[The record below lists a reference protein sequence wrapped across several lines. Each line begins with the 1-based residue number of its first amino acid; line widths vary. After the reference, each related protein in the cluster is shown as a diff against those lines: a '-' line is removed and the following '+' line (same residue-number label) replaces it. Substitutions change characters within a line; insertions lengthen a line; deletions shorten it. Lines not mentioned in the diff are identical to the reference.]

1 MRRKRLLIILVSLGA
16 VAGLGL
22 VTWHLSAPAPWY
34 RVTVF
39 ANVTGEAIDPR
50 ALNDR
55 GQVVGIMM
63 VSGQTHLFLWD
74 RTGGTHDLGPA
85 TGRECAI
92 NDAGQILAA
101 MIDPNGNP
109 QTCLRDPNGAVQL
122 LGIPGAATALNNHG
136 QVVGWF
142 ATVVD
147 NRGREARHA
156 FLWDRANG
164 MRDLGALD
172 KTHSGAFAVND
183 AGQVFG
189 FCQSDT
195 FPQEAREP
203 CYWNPADPT
212 AAAGIRLPN
221 RTYAGLTN
229 HGYVVGK
236 EYFLDSMPYIV
247 LWRDCADIKKL
258 FPHDCAE
265 DVFRSQLFVNDANQV
280 ICVEEHHSR
289 WERYSQRLF
298 PVRITSFLCDPQRGK
313 ISLDRYVNGL
323 GDFVVQDLNNNGC
336 ILGVVYG
343 KGGSSAGVL
352 LEPIPERWGR

>member
-1 MRRKRLLIILVSLGA
+1 MRRRRLVMLVFLGV
-16 VAGLGL
+16 VAGSIVIVLR
-22 VTWHLSAPAPWY
+22 LSRPAPWY

-55 GQVVGIMM
+55 GQVVGIMT

-74 RTGGTHDLGPA
+74 RIGGTQDLGPA

-92 NDAGQILAA
+92 NDAGQILATVMDA
-101 MIDPNGNP
+101 NDIPRI
-109 QTCLRDPNGAVQL
+109 CLRDPNGTLQVL
-122 LGIPGAATALNNHG
+122 RLPGEATALNNRG

-142 ATVVD
+142 ETKVD
-147 NRGREARHA
+147 YTPGEARHA
-156 FLWDRANG
+156 FFWDRTSG
-164 MRDLGALD
+164 LRDLGALD
-172 KTHSGAFAVND
+172 KTHSEALAVND

-189 FCQSDT
+189 FCQSDLWL
-195 FPQEAREP
+195 QEWREP

-221 RTYAGLTN
+221 RTYTGLTN

-247 LWRDCADIKKL
+247 LWRDYTDIKKL
-258 FPHDCAE
+258 FPYDSAE
-265 DVFRSQLFVNDANQV
+265 DVFRSELFVNDANQV

-298 PVRITSFLCDPQRGK
+298 PVRTTHFLWDPQRGK
-313 ISLDRYVNGL
+313 ISLDRYVSGL
-323 GDFVVQDLNNNGC
+323 GDFEVLDLNNNGC
-336 ILGVVYG
+336 ILGVVHA
-343 KGGSSAGVL
+343 KDGSSVGVL